1 MKERSR
7 LGVFDLTMIVV
18 SLVIGMGIFKTPVDV
33 AQRAISPPVYFGAW
47 ILGGFVAL
55 CGALSYAEIGSRYP
69 VTGGYYKIFSYCYH
83 PSLAFMINCL
93 ILISNAASTSAVAL
107 IGAEYISQVLFP
119 GSLHEGL
126 IRQAIAIGSIILF
139 FLVNLMGLR
148 LSSKTQNVLT
158 VVKISMILLLIL
170 AIFEPG
176 QAHAVTA
183 TAGASP
189 GLGGYFRSLGI
200 CLIAVSFS
208 YGGYQQTI
216 NLGGEVKN
224 PKKVIPRSIFFGIAI
239 IILLYLAINF
249 AYFRVIGFGSLK
261 NAQSIASILATRV
274 LGAAGGKI
282 FSVLLFLSVLGYVN
296 VQLISNPAV
305 IFAMGEERIL
315 PGLFTFRSQ
324 KRDALVPALIC
335 FTAICIITLIFT
347 GKFETILNW
356 VIFMDSIGMATSVA
370 TIFILRKKTADLDP
384 NSIYIMKL
392 YPLLPVIF
400 ILAYMFVAGSIIVN
414 FPQASLYGFLIFC
427 GLFPVYLLTRF
438 LRNRIPKT

>member
-1 MKERSR
+1 MKEKSR

-33 AQRAISPPVYFGAW
+33 AQRAISPPVFFGAW
-47 ILGGFVAL
+47 ILGGMVAL

-107 IGAEYISQVLFP
+107 IGAEYISQTLFP
-119 GSLHEGL
+119 GSLHGTG
-126 IRQAIAIGSIILF
+126 IRQAIAIGSIIVF
-139 FLVNLMGLR
+139 FLINLMGLR

-176 QAHAVTA
+176 HASMASAV
-183 TAGASP
+183 AGTSP
-189 GLGGYFRSLGI
+189 GVGGYIRSLGI

-239 IILLYLAINF
+239 IILLYLTINF

-261 NAQSIASILATRV
+261 NAQSIAAILATRV
-274 LGAAGGKI
+274 LGAAGGKV
-282 FSVLLFLSVLGYVN
+282 FSILLFLSVLGYVN

-315 PGLFTFRSQ
+315 PGFFTFRSR
-324 KRDALVPALIC
+324 KKDALVPALVC
-335 FTAICIITLIFT
+335 FTAICILTLVFT
-347 GKFETILNW
+347 AKFESILNW

-370 TIFILRKKTADLDP
+370 TIFILRKKTAHLDP
-384 NSIYIMKL
+384 KSIYTMKL

-427 GLFPVYLLTRF
+427 GLFPVYLLTRL
-438 LRNRIPKT
+438 LRKNAVKT